1 MGYTIADHEASM
13 TIFYSKST
21 GEIKGACSGIQDFK
35 MYGIDAEDYSLIWAF
50 IVIKNDDNVLQNP
63 NNFKMDL
70 SGAEPILSIRQ
81 EAVNQYP
88 IASA

>member
-1 MGYTIADHEASM
+1 MATIEEHEASM

-35 MYGIDAEDYSLIWAF
+35 MYGIDAEDYSSIWGF
-50 IVIKNDDNVLQNP
+50 TVLPNDDYVLQNP

-88 IASA
+88 VASA